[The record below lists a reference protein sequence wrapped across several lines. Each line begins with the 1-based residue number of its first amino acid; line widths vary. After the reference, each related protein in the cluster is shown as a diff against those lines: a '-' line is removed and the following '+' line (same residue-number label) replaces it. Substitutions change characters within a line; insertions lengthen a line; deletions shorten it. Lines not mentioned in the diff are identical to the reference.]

1 MIFGLFSSE
10 KVKKLLKD
18 AQNAYKEGKRDE
30 AINLYK
36 QVLKLDKDNEDA
48 KESLKTIYREKETL
62 RAVFTITEKVAQQKP
77 TEAFKNIGSSQT
89 EIKADDRRLFKRV
102 EDKRYVDFRLL
113 KKSEVISI
121 TEGKALDK
129 NISAGGLLLLL
140 EEDLPLGTFL
150 ELKFE
155 YPDGSVVYTIGKVV
169 RKEEIKE
176 GDKTYFG
183 LGIKFTNISAE
194 DQKRIDEMIKQ
205 QK

>member
-1 MIFGLFSSE
+1 MVFGLFSSG

-18 AQNAYKEGKRDE
+18 AQQAYKEGKRDD

-36 QVLKLDKDNEDA
+36 QVLKLDKENEEA

-77 TEAFKNIGSSQT
+77 TEAFKKVDFTGS
-89 EIKADDRRLFKRV
+89 EIKDDERRLFKRIDD
-102 EDKRYVDFRLL
+102 ERYVDFRLL
-113 KKSEVISI
+113 KKMEVNSI
-121 TEGKALDK
+121 NEGKAIDR

-140 EEDLPLGTFL
+140 EEDLPMGTFL
-150 ELKFE
+150 ELKFD

-183 LGIKFTNISAE
+183 LGIKFTNISTE
-194 DQKRIDEMIKQ
+194 DQKRIDEMIK
-205 QK
+205 KK